1 MQVAGTSIEEYGA
14 PYGSDLRLLT
24 GLAGIPT
31 VQYGPGDAG
40 VAHAPDEYV
49 LVSELES
56 TARVIAELIRASI
69 G

>member
-1 MQVAGTSIEEYGA
+1 
-14 PYGSDLRLLT
+14 
-24 GLAGIPT
+24 

-49 LVSELES
+49 LISELET
-56 TARVIAELIRASI
+56 TARVLAAVIHASI